1 MDAAAVLQDKF
12 ALKEITPEKYRTMGG
27 PLMRFFLEQYNV
39 EGLGNLCVLKTKAM
53 LGLMQLVTVV
63 VTPSSG
69 KNVPF
74 LLVDTM
80 DMGKKHLCYVEYY
93 DCTADG
99 ADKDKLLRDIVF
111 SASRMLLVTRGADP
125 RTDDEVYANF
135 ETLFIEAGIVSA
147 DFKQVVE
154 KARHG
159 ESLIAVREQVDAL
172 AAKVIELY
180 ANMDDSLQFKT
191 VAAAAPQ
198 QAELTKTD
206 KVGGEAD
213 VKKDFRGVA
222 CPMNFV
228 KTKIQLSTMQSGQL
242 LEILLDDGQPINNVP
257 GSVRQEG
264 HEVLSTEKVNDYWKV
279 LIRKK

>member
-99 ADKDKLLRDIVF
+99 ADKDKLLAA
-111 SASRMLLVTRGADP
+111 SAPYGDVPDYAEKPAWYVKERM
-125 RTDDEVYANF
+125 
-135 ETLFIEAGIVSA
+135 AG
-147 DFKQVVE
+147 
-154 KARHG
+154 
-159 ESLIAVREQVDAL
+159 SLIKTGDRARLEQMALDAL
-172 AAKVIELY
+172 KAYAA
-180 ANMDDSLQFKT
+180 Q
-191 VAAAAPQ
+191 AAAAPVK
-198 QAELTKTD
+198 AENIAGLKAFRRRMIEEGNPSTAALTRTL
-206 KVGGEAD
+206 G
-213 VKKDFRGVA
+213 
-222 CPMNFV
+222 
-228 KTKIQLSTMQSGQL
+228 
-242 LEILLDDGQPINNVP
+242 
-257 GSVRQEG
+257 QEG
-264 HEVLSTEKVNDYWKV
+264 AETFFQTVVMPV
-279 LIRKK
+279 

>member
-99 ADKDKLLRDIVF
+99 ADKDNLLAA
-111 SASRMLLVTRGADP
+111 SAPYGDVPDYAEKPAWYVKERM
-125 RTDDEVYANF
+125 
-135 ETLFIEAGIVSA
+135 AG
-147 DFKQVVE
+147 
-154 KARHG
+154 
-159 ESLIAVREQVDAL
+159 SLIKTGDRARLEQMALDAL
-172 AAKVIELY
+172 KAYAA
-180 ANMDDSLQFKT
+180 Q
-191 VAAAAPQ
+191 AAAAPVK
-198 QAELTKTD
+198 AENIAGLKAFRCRMIEEGNPSTAALTRTLGKA
-206 KVGGEAD
+206 GAEEF
-213 VKKDFRGVA
+213 FRTVVM
-222 CPMNFV
+222 P
-228 KTKIQLSTMQSGQL
+228 L
-242 LEILLDDGQPINNVP
+242 
-257 GSVRQEG
+257 
-264 HEVLSTEKVNDYWKV
+264 
-279 LIRKK
+279 

>member
-99 ADKDKLLRDIVF
+99 ADKDKLLAA
-111 SASRMLLVTRGADP
+111 SAPYGNVPDYAEKPAWYVKERM
-125 RTDDEVYANF
+125 
-135 ETLFIEAGIVSA
+135 AG
-147 DFKQVVE
+147 
-154 KARHG
+154 
-159 ESLIAVREQVDAL
+159 SLIKTGDRARLEQMALDAL
-172 AAKVIELY
+172 KAYAA
-180 ANMDDSLQFKT
+180 Q
-191 VAAAAPQ
+191 AAAAPVK
-198 QAELTKTD
+198 AENIAGLKAFRRRMIEEGNPSTAALTRTLGKA
-206 KVGGEAD
+206 GAEEF
-213 VKKDFRGVA
+213 FRTVVM
-222 CPMNFV
+222 P
-228 KTKIQLSTMQSGQL
+228 L
-242 LEILLDDGQPINNVP
+242 
-257 GSVRQEG
+257 
-264 HEVLSTEKVNDYWKV
+264 
-279 LIRKK
+279 